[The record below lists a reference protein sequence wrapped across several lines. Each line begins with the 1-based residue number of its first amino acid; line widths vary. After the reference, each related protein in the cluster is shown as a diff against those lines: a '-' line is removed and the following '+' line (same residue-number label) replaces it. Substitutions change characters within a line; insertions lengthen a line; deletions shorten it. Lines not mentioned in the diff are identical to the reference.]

1 MRKVKKSIVVNL
13 HKNLDKGGAW
23 LCSVI
28 IYDDND
34 VQEMMNITAWSNASA
49 AKRHIKA
56 IVQDKTPR
64 KSIKLLP
71 GNFDEKE
78 KPTLFKGDMSYGM
91 VA

>member
-1 MRKVKKSIVVNL
+1 MRKVKKRITVKL
-13 HKNLDKGGAW
+13 HKNPDKGGAW

-56 IVQDKTPR
+56 VVQDKTPR

-78 KPTLFKGDMSYGM
+78 KPTLFQGDMSYGI
-91 VA
+91 AA